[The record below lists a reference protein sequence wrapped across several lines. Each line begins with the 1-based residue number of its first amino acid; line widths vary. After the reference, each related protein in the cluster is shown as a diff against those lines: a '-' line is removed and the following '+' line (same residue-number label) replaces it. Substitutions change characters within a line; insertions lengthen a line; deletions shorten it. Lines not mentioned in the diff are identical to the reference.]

1 MPSQNNNYSSKK
13 KSETKARVEE
23 IAETLLSLLP
33 KGEEVNLDTI
43 ENTLTPI
50 LNAIRKRATERHFEE
65 QESSE
70 YHCPVCRQK
79 TRYKYQRTRK
89 IIGLTEYEIN
99 RRVFHCQQC
108 KAYYYPLDERLGLTG
123 RFSFEVRK
131 AALLLGQR
139 IPFQEASDYLC
150 RLLGVN
156 VSDQSILTLVESVG
170 EKVHLED
177 LRLVRKTL
185 NKEGFVKLETNDAP
199 SKEGVAYLQM
209 DGMMVQTRE
218 DGWKEIRNGILF
230 SEDQRIEVDKHHHW
244 IQNKTCFSVFNR
256 HKNSLEAFKRRATT
270 ESCRFGFER
279 YEKSV
284 IIGDGA
290 KWIWDYADTYHPNAI
305 QILDYY
311 HASEYL
317 GKALSSINAAKREK
331 MKLFKKLDAGEVI
344 RIIEYLKKQ
353 TKTKEVV
360 DCKRYFTNHQNR
372 MNYAEYVKQGLAI
385 GSGAIES
392 THRTLIQ
399 SRMKQAGMHWK
410 KKNVQSIASV
420 KARYESGRWDE
431 MVNKHLKAA

>member
-1 MPSQNNNYSSKK
+1 MPSQNNSNLSNKK
-13 KSETKARVEE
+13 DETKAR
-23 IAETLLSLLP
+23 IAEIVEILLSFLP
-33 KGEEVNLDTI
+33 KGKEANLDRV

-50 LNAIRKRATERHFEE
+50 LNSIRKQTTERHFEQ

-70 YHCPVCRQK
+70 YYCPVCGQK

-99 RRVFHCQQC
+99 RRIFYCQQC
-108 KAYYYPLDERLGLTG
+108 KAYYYPLDEKLGLNS
-123 RFSFEVRK
+123 RFSLEVRK

-139 IPFQEASDYLC
+139 IPFQEASDYLY
-150 RLLGVN
+150 RLLDVN

-177 LRLVRKTL
+177 LSLVRKTL
-185 NKEGFVKLETNDAP
+185 DKEGFVKYETNNTLP
-199 SKEGVAYLQM
+199 KEGVAYLQM

-230 SEDQRIEVDKHHHW
+230 ADDKRVEIDKHHHW
-244 IQNKTCFSVFNR
+244 IQDKTCFSVFNR
-256 HKNSLEAFKRRATT
+256 HKNSLEAFKRRATM
-270 ESCRFGFER
+270 ESSRFGFEK
-279 YEKSV
+279 YEKPV

-290 KWIWDYADTYHPNAI
+290 KWIWDYADTYHPYAI

-317 GKALSSINAAKREK
+317 GNALSSINAAKRIK
-331 MKLFKKLDAGEVI
+331 TKLFKKLEAGEVI
-344 RIIEYLKKQ
+344 WIIDYLKKQ
-353 TKTKEVV
+353 TRTKEVV
-360 DCKRYFTNHQNR
+360 DCDRYFTNHQSR
-372 MNYAEYVKQGLAI
+372 MNYAEYINQGLVI

-431 MVNKHLKAA
+431 MVNKYLKAA